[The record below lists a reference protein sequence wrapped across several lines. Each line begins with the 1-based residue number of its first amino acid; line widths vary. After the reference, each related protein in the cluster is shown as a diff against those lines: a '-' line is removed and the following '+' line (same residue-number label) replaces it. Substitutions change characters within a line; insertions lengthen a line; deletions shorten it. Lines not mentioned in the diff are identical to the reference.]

1 MPAVTTI
8 LMVAGTAYQAVQAIN
23 QKAEADKG
31 IAQAAMNAERVN
43 QSGVNELAS
52 LKVPTLGTE
61 LAQQNIQARQQA
73 DIQGLK
79 DIGAAG
85 VLGGLTA
92 NNQQAR
98 AEDLQLAANAD
109 QMAYNRDM
117 AVAQQAQANSDA
129 KLNRSYQ
136 LEMSRLQGAQ
146 TASAANQSAISQAM
160 GSGVQIAGDIA
171 TMDAYKGKDPK
182 KLFGNKTALNRIGD
196 DLKNSDAF
204 VLNKFAPTI
213 NTVPGGLIG

>member
-73 DIQGLK
+73 EIQGLK

-98 AEDLQLAANAD
+98 AEDLQLADNAD

-146 TASAANQSAISQAM
+146 TASAANQSAINQSM

-171 TMDAYKGKDPK
+171 TMGAYKGKDPK